1 MELTRTEADNIMNM
15 LSSDDKENG
24 YLAFKAIEAH
34 QFTDKNIGY
43 LVYFYKFSKY
53 SHLEWKENAPNAYG
67 LLKGLFDLDK
77 VVTYAEG
84 LDVMIKTNVDKEII
98 DMYLQRHVQDL
109 IEMLKAMGYPTDK
122 VQLNMT
128 LQD

>member
-24 YLAFKAIEAH
+24 YLAFKAIEAY
-34 QFTDKNIGY
+34 QFTDKNVGY
-43 LVYFYKFSKY
+43 LIYFYKFSKY
-53 SHLEWKENAPNAYG
+53 TVAEWKENAPNAYG

-84 LDVMIKTNVDKEII
+84 LDSMIKINVDKEII
-98 DMYLQRHVQDL
+98 DMYLQRHVKDL